1 MNGKYV
7 NEVQKLISQKPNLD
21 PTIFAAKV
29 QKAKSQ
35 LKQKIFEIRKEIDRI
50 SYKTGVID
58 TAKEKDVPGISKQR
72 EMLFYLSALSN
83 YYEAKIRST
92 ENEKRRY
99 DDLKQFEEEI
109 IAKYDKQNQRLQKL
123 REYSNTIKNHLETEN
138 QMKASRR
145 QKRTNE
151 AKDVL
156 RKYQTYIA
164 AEKRYN
170 YGQRIQK
177 TREKIVQLQSDL
189 QGESERNL
197 SLMSQRDELQA
208 QNKQLG
214 REIEQLMQETGNKE
228 KDVEE
233 ERTKLTESS
242 KLTSKKI
249 ENYTK
254 EIERMKRDIKE
265 FDLMIDCATN
275 LRPFIQEGNEINF
288 VI

>member
-7 NEVQKLISQKPNLD
+7 NEVQKLISQKSSLD

-35 LKQKIFEIRKEIDRI
+35 LKQKIFEIRKEIERI

-58 TAKEKDVPGISKQR
+58 SSKEKDVPGISKQR

-83 YYEAKIRST
+83 YYEAKIRAT
-92 ENEKRRY
+92 ENEKKRY

-109 IAKYDKQNQRLQKL
+109 ISKYDRQNQRLQKMQ
-123 REYSNTIKNHLETEN
+123 EYSNTIKNRLEIEN
-138 QMKASRR
+138 QMKANRR

-156 RKYQTYIA
+156 HKYQTYIA

-170 YGQRIQK
+170 FAQRIQK
-177 TREKIVQLQSDL
+177 TREKILQIQNEIHEESD
-189 QGESERNL
+189 RNS
-197 SLMSQRDELQA
+197 SLIVQRDELLA
-208 QNKQLG
+208 QDNKLND
-214 REIEQLMQETGNKE
+214 EIEQLMQETGNKE
-228 KDVEE
+228 KDVND
-233 ERTKLTESS
+233 ERRKLTEKNRESN
-242 KLTSKKI
+242 KNI
-249 ENYTK
+249 ENYRK
-254 EIERMKRDIKE
+254 EIERMKNDIKE
-265 FDLMIDCATN
+265 FDLMIYCATN
-275 LRPFIQEGNEINF
+275 LHPFIQEGNEIQF